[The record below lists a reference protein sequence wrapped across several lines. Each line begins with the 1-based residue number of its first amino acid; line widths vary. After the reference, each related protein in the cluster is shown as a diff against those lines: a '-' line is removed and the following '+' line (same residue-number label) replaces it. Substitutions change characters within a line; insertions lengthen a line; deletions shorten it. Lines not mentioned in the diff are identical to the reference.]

1 MTFTPSHSKNKAKT
15 ISEHVAQGGKN
26 FSGGQK
32 QRLSIARAIAKNAS
46 ILIFDDSFS
55 ALDFKT
61 DAKLRAE
68 LDKKTKGK
76 TKFIVA
82 QRVSSIVNADKIIV
96 LDQGEIAGI
105 GSHEELLADND
116 IYKEIASS
124 QLSADE
130 LKTSKKQKKGAK

>member
-1 MTFTPSHSKNKAKT
+1 M
-15 ISEHVAQGGKN
+15 
-26 FSGGQK
+26 
-32 QRLSIARAIAKNAS
+32 
-46 ILIFDDSFS
+46 
-55 ALDFKT
+55 
-61 DAKLRAE
+61 
-68 LDKKTKGK
+68 
-76 TKFIVA
+76 
-82 QRVSSIVNADKIIV
+82 SSIVNADKIIV

>member
-1 MTFTPSHSKNKAKT
+1 M
-15 ISEHVAQGGKN
+15 
-26 FSGGQK
+26 
-32 QRLSIARAIAKNAS
+32 
-46 ILIFDDSFS
+46 IFDDSFS

-96 LDQGEIAGI
+96 LDQGQIAGI
-105 GSHEELLADND
+105 GNHEELLAGNE